1 MISVIIQGKGVAIS
15 TIQWKMTTVKSY
27 RSNPSTY
34 AGGLERYFCNVS
46 EISCKFSYCISY
58 TSVVYSTSRI
68 QLHLKVGEIMSYNF
82 DFSYLKNGSPIVT
95 LSAFGIAFN
104 KGAIESLGVPDQ
116 VIIGYDQEQ
125 HAIGIRARGKDTTLP
140 YYDFAPRVKNDW
152 IRIGAKDFMKYLSR
166 VSQIDFLT
174 KAKQF
179 VAEYDEDSQTL
190 VVVVDEDHLK

>member
-1 MISVIIQGKGVAIS
+1 M
-15 TIQWKMTTVKSY
+15 M
-27 RSNPSTY
+27 
-34 AGGLERYFCNVS
+34 
-46 EISCKFSYCISY
+46 SCKISRKFSCCFIYAFVIY
-58 TSVVYSTSRI
+58 SVSRI
-68 QLHLKVGEIMSYNF
+68 KIRLKAGEYMAYNF
-82 DFSYLKNGSPIVT
+82 DFAYLKNGSPIVT

-140 YYDFAPRVKNDW
+140 YYDFAPRIKNDW

-174 KAKQF
+174 KSKQF
-179 VAEYDEDSQTL
+179 LAEYDEDSQTL